1 MQTITIMTATRTNK
15 TAKFTA
21 KKRAAIISM
30 LIGPVMVF
38 GLILMMNQY
47 IGRMDKTPPQEVTE
61 IAMVKEIK
69 EEPKQEIK
77 RTPPPR
83 RITPSQAPAP
93 FTGLDTALSGID
105 LGLLGF
111 NVGMND
117 MDESLIGNSENAV
130 MTADLVDV
138 PPRAVSHGAFRYP
151 PSAKKNGV
159 KGYVVLSI
167 LVSEKGAVD
176 QVQVL
181 ESSPAG
187 VFDSAALQGIRSWQ
201 FEPAKYQGE
210 VVKVWAKQR
219 IRFDLS

>member
-1 MQTITIMTATRTNK
+1 METITTMTSTK
-15 TAKFTA
+15 QSKFNS
-21 KKRAAIISM
+21 KHRAAAVSM
-30 LIGPVMVF
+30 LIGPVLVF
-38 GLILMMNQY
+38 SLILAMNQF
-47 IGRMDKTPPQEVTE
+47 IGKVDKTPGQEVTE
-61 IAMVKEIK
+61 ISMVKQIK
-69 EEPKQEIK
+69 EEPKREIK
-77 RTPPPR
+77 KAEPPR
-83 RITPSQAPAP
+83 RITPTQAPAP

-111 NVGMND
+111 NAGQLGNLDDSLVGD
-117 MDESLIGNSENAV
+117 TGNAV

-138 PPRAVSHGAFRYP
+138 PPKAISQGAFRYP

-167 LVSEKGAVD
+167 LVSEKGSID

-181 ESSPAG
+181 ESNPSG
-187 VFDSAALQGIRSWQ
+187 VFDAAALQGIRSWQ
-201 FEPAKYQGE
+201 FEPAKYQGD